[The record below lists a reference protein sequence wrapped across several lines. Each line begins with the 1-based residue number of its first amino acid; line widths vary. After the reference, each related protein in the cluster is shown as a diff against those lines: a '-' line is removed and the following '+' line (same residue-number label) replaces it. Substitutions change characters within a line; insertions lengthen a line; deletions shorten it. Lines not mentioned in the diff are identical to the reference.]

1 MSVATGSSQLAK
13 SPLGTPPPETVAT
26 TPPLVLPH
34 HFTREVRDSTGTGD
48 EQKETP
54 TVTERFVLRPLEE
67 TDFRKGYRDLLAV
80 LSDPG
85 DLDEEKFRSVFRA
98 AFQGGSAKG
107 LVKGTDSSR
116 GWFGAASDFLPF
128 CFDRQ
133 SLARD
138 AGSSGNNQRCLV
150 VEHTES
156 GRIVSTATLLV
167 EQKFLRGGKR
177 VGHIEDVITHPDFQ
191 KRGLAKLV
199 LEQLIAE
206 SRGSG
211 CYKLILDCT
220 EANSAVYSKLGLF
233 KTGEIQMRI
242 NV

>member
-116 GWFGAASDFLPF
+116 GWFGAASA
-128 CFDRQ
+128 C
-133 SLARD
+133 A
-138 AGSSGNNQRCLV
+138 SSCSIRC
-150 VEHTES
+150 HPS
-156 GRIVSTATLLV
+156 STSSSSSV
-167 EQKFLRGGKR
+167 
-177 VGHIEDVITHPDFQ
+177 
-191 KRGLAKLV
+191 
-199 LEQLIAE
+199 
-206 SRGSG
+206 
-211 CYKLILDCT
+211 
-220 EANSAVYSKLGLF
+220 
-233 KTGEIQMRI
+233 
-242 NV
+242 